1 MEMERR
7 REGYVE
13 KYMYAE
19 ANAWR
24 AVEGVVVD
32 RRISKRLKG
41 KVMSTFVT
49 PACLHGT
56 ETLALTEIQQQR
68 RQVCENNWVRKI
80 ARVKRADRRRKVELG
95 EETRVQRSLTES
107 LVRSRLQWAGHVER
121 MADDRLPK
129 RVV

>member
-1 MEMERR
+1 MCGDGKTEIGVCRK
-7 REGYVE
+7 VH
-13 KYMYAE
+13 AE

-24 AVEGVVVD
+24 AVEGVVAD
-32 RRISKRLKG
+32 RRISKILKG

-80 ARVKRADRRRKVELG
+80 ARVKRADRRRKVELS
-95 EETRVQRSLTES
+95 E
-107 LVRSRLQWAGHVER
+107 
-121 MADDRLPK
+121 
-129 RVV
+129 